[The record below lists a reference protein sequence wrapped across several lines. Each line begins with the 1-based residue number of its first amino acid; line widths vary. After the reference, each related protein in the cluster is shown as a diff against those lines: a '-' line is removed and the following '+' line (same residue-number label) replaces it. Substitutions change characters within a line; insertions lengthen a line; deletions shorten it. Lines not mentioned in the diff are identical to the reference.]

1 MAKLN
6 TNSNSYII
14 AYAAI
19 MVIVVAFLLAFVS
32 SALQET
38 QDKNVKNDVKR
49 QILAALRI
57 ETDSVEATYDRLVK
71 DNLWDGTALTEVP
84 AEDFKTEYNSEIKE
98 GHFHVFVAQV
108 DGSEKYVVPVCGM
121 GLWGPVWGYIALD
134 SDKQTVYGAY
144 FNHQGETAGLG
155 AEIKDNKAWQA
166 KFQGKKA
173 FVGDE
178 VALGVKK
185 QVEHPESE
193 VDGITGAT
201 LTSNGVDLMLR
212 EGLKNYKSFIKAN

>member
-38 QDKNVKNDVKR
+38 QDKNEKNDVKR
-49 QILAALRI
+49 QILAALQI
-57 ETDSVEATYDRLVK
+57 STDSVDADYARLVK
-71 DNLWDGTALTEVP
+71 DCLWDGTALKEVP
-84 AEDFKTEYNSEIKE
+84 TEDFKTEYDSEIKA
-98 GHFHVFVAQV
+98 GHYHVFVAQV
-108 DGSEKYVVPVCGM
+108 DGSEKYVVPVYGM

-134 SDKQTVYGAY
+134 SDRQTVYGAY

-155 AEIKDNKAWQA
+155 GEIKDSKTWQA
-166 KFQGKKA
+166 KFRGKKA
-173 FVGDE
+173 FADGK

-185 QVEHPESE
+185 TVEHPASE
-193 VDGITGAT
+193 VDAITGAT
-201 LTSNGVDLMLR
+201 LTSNGVDLMLQ
-212 EGLKNYKSFIKAN
+212 EGLKNYISFINAK